1 MIYER
6 NRPKGV
12 PLDNI
17 KIDATTK
24 RIHPVQVKDGFLQ
37 LKASSKLTNEVMM
50 RKQAQSIGEA
60 DKRDVT
66 SYDFESG
73 RMKKQTVLSS

>member
-17 KIDATTK
+17 KIDETTK
-24 RIHPVQVKDGFLQ
+24 RVHQVKLKDGFLQ
-37 LKASSKLTNEVMM
+37 LNASSKLTNDVIM
-50 RKQAQSIGEA
+50 RKQAQSISNREKN
-60 DKRDVT
+60 DIT
-66 SYDFESG
+66 SYDFEAQ
-73 RMKKQTVLSS
+73 RMKK

>member
-17 KIDATTK
+17 KVDTTTK
-24 RIHPVQVKDGFLQ
+24 RMYPVQVKDGFIQ
-37 LKASSKLTNEVMM
+37 LKANSKLSTDVMM
-50 RKQAQSIGEA
+50 RKQAQSIGNE
-60 DKRDVT
+60 DKRDIT
-66 SYDFESG
+66 SYDFEAG
-73 RMKKQTVLSS
+73 RMKK